1 MWKEKSGLSGIRM
14 EAGDGSGEEDAG
26 STVDADVDATAE
38 SVAVSALDD
47 DVSAVAPSKIL

>member
-47 DVSAVAPSKIL
+47 DVSAAAPSKIL